1 MKSLR
6 SIVILAALSLIGI
19 IVTQVYWVSSALEM
33 KGTMFDE
40 NVQRA
45 LYAVSRKL
53 ASGKFADSRLL
64 QPVKQL
70 RKDYYVVRV
79 DDVIDANYL
88 EYVLKDELTKRSLRT
103 NFEYSIY
110 DCGSES
116 LVYGSYVQLKD
127 FDAERQKPNTDIK
140 LWPNWDKESYYFAV
154 YFPEKFAFTLA
165 ESSIWMFSTA
175 VMLFVVGFFAY
186 SLYVILEQKRLSKV
200 QKDFINN
207 LTHEFKT
214 PISTISLSAEAI
226 KSPAF
231 AMSAEKLSTYAS
243 IIQFESKRLA
253 SQVETILQVA
263 KADKN
268 AFALKRERVPIGPL
282 VEEIVLSLSGQAEKR
297 GTSISI
303 DIEPKDLSWSVDPL
317 HFGNMIFNLIDNAV
331 KYGKEAGEVVL
342 KIGVERKD
350 LKIVVLDDG
359 PGIAKKEWKQVFEQ
373 FYRVEQDNTAKTKGF
388 GLGLYYVRQI
398 VRGHGG
404 RIELGVPEGGKG
416 LEVNI
421 LIPEEKNSTL
431 LSKIVRRWR

>member
-1 MKSLR
+1 
-6 SIVILAALSLIGI
+6 
-19 IVTQVYWVSSALEM
+19 
-33 KGTMFDE
+33 
-40 NVQRA
+40 
-45 LYAVSRKL
+45 
-53 ASGKFADSRLL
+53 LL

-88 EYVLKDELTKRSLRT
+88 EFVLKDELTKRNLHT

-127 FDAERQKPNTDIK
+127 YDPKKQKPNTDIK
-140 LWPNWDKESYYFAV
+140 MWPNWDKESYYFAV

-175 VMLFVVGFFAY
+175 VMLFVIGFFAY
-186 SLYVILEQKRLSKV
+186 SLYVILEQKRLGKV

-268 AFALKRERVPIGPL
+268 AFALKRSMTPIGPI
-282 VEEIVLSLSGQAEKR
+282 VEEIALSLSGQAEKR
-297 GTSISI
+297 GTRLVTRV
-303 DIEPKDLSWSVDPL
+303 EPIDLSWNVDAL
-317 HFGNMIFNLIDNAV
+317 HFSNMLFNVLDNAI
-331 KYGKEAGEVVL
+331 KYGREAGNVVMH
-342 KIGVERKD
+342 IGVERQH
-350 LKIVVLDDG
+350 LRISVVDDG
-359 PGIAKKEWKQVFEQ
+359 PGIPKKEWKQVFEQ
-373 FYRVEQDNTAKTKGF
+373 FYRVETDNTSKTKGF
-388 GLGLYYVRQI
+388 GLGLYYVRSI

-404 RIELGVPEGGKG
+404 RIDLGVPASGLG
-416 LEVNI
+416 LEVII
-421 LIPEEKNSTL
+421 LIPEQKNSTFL
-431 LSKIVRRWR
+431 NKLASRWR